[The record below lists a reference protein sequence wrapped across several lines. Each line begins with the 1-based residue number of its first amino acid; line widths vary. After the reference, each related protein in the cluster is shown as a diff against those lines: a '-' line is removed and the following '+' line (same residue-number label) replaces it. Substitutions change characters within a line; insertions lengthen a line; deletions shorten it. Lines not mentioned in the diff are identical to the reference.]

1 MTEWHIKE
9 ISDLTRTSVRMLR
22 HYDKIGLLKPSY
34 RSSNGYRCYTANDL
48 AKLQQ
53 IIALRYFGFNLNTIK
68 AILQKHHNI
77 YAHLQAQQQVLKE
90 QSVHLQQVNEALGD
104 ILTNLSPSETPN
116 WNDLIKLIER
126 YRMTENLRDTL
137 KKTWAGQFNEDQFE
151 EYLAIYEQF
160 PKEFAE
166 RDKIIEQIN
175 NKEVG
180 DPEGAD
186 GERIATFMYDLAKK
200 MKEIFTEQIKLN
212 SSLIKDIQSG
222 KISQFQTTPEGTL
235 WLSQA
240 LLAYKLKGWNNL
252 YDTIVE
258 NLKSDPE
265 GKIGKKIADEW
276 TKLIDN
282 YFSMGSRALLTGI
295 VLWQDVAK
303 QQHELN
309 GLKEMP
315 SPQEMVKKLHI
326 KLFFNP
332 DALSWISRALEVH
345 ARDIV

>member
-1 MTEWHIKE
+1 MTEWRIKE
-9 ISDLTRTSVRMLR
+9 ISDLTKTSIRMLR

-34 RSSNGYRCYTANDL
+34 RSSNGYRCYTAQNL

-53 IIALRYFGFNLNTIK
+53 IIALKYFGFKLSTIK

-90 QSVHLQQVNEALGD
+90 QSVHLQQVNDVLGD
-104 ILTNLSPSETPN
+104 ILKRLSPSETPQ
-116 WNDLIKLIER
+116 WNDLITLIER
-126 YRMTENLRDTL
+126 YRMTENLREKL
-137 KKTWAGQFNEDQFE
+137 KKTWASQFTEVQFE
-151 EYLAIYEQF
+151 EYLSLYEQF

-175 NKEVG
+175 NKELG
-180 DPEGAD
+180 DPSGSD
-186 GERIATFMYDLAKK
+186 GERVADFMYDLAKK
-200 MKEIFTEQIKLN
+200 MKKVFTKQVKFN
-212 SSLIKDIQSG
+212 SSLLQDIQSG

-240 LLAYKLKGWNNL
+240 MLSYRLNRWNTL

-276 TKLIDN
+276 IRVIDE
-282 YFSMGSRALLTGI
+282 YLSMGGSRSFMTGI
-295 VLWQDVAK
+295 ILWQDLAR
-303 QQHELN
+303 QHHELK

-315 SPQEMVKKLHI
+315 SPQEMIKQIHI

-332 DALSWISRALEVH
+332 EATSWISRALEVH
-345 ARDIV
+345 TR